1 SSRSATFVSCGVV
14 LTIRSLVMEGP
25 FHEPSSG
32 GWTSAARPR
41 GRGRDHAPLR
51 GWRSGSGRRA
61 PWGSVRRAAG
71 PPAPRAAA
79 TRRAG
84 SGKGKRLSVREAT
97 HPDIENETHGDERG
111 KNGRSAIAHEGQRQ
125 SLDGHEA
132 RHHGDIVHDL
142 EGEGGRDRRHQEGPH
157 PIARELGRLQ

>member
-1 SSRSATFVSCGVV
+1 MSPR
-14 LTIRSLVMEGP
+14 
-25 FHEPSSG
+25 
-32 GWTSAARPR
+32 RP
-41 GRGRDHAPLR
+41 GD

-84 SGKGKRLSVREAT
+84 SGKGTRLSVREAT
-97 HPDIENETHGDERG
+97 HPDIEYETHGDEGG
-111 KNGRSAIAHEGQRQ
+111 KNGRPAIAHEGQRQ

-142 EGEGGRDRRHQEGPH
+142 EGEGRRDPRHQEGPH
-157 PIARELGRLQ
+157 PIAGELGRLQHPPDHEEVEAEHSDYPKEAHSFVHNGEDYFVLSFLLVSMLV